1 MLEKGRTAW
10 SVENRWWLLSV
21 DLEFELQALELQL
34 QGPKIQNKSVYS
46 FRTGVFKEARDVFRS
61 KGVLSNTGI
70 SLEVR
75 TPGLGAYY

>member
-10 SVENRWWLLSV
+10 LVENRWLLSV

-34 QGPKIQNKSVYS
+34 QGPKLQNKCVYY
-46 FRTGVFKEARDVFRS
+46 FRTGVSKEAPDLFTS
-61 KGVLSNTGI
+61 NGVLSNTGI
-70 SLEVR
+70 SLDVR